1 MTFQKDGYQIFSG
14 GLTADG
20 FAFLSGLS
28 HQHEATARASNGPWG
43 ERARVEEPTLA
54 SIEVFTGPVKQAIL
68 ANTDCAWSKLCV
80 SIAYPQLTYSFQTDQ
95 SQLAL
100 LQHVDG
106 AGEASEEAIEHEI
119 LVGALLGSVAGEG
132 DGPFVVWPGSHIS
145 GREFLRRNPQ
155 MPAWNAIRAIPLDPS
170 RPQPFLGH
178 AGDVILVHRLLQ
190 HGTAAR
196 SAPGVR
202 RMAFVRLGLA
212 WPPHAVNTPVE
223 KTGFAR

>member
-1 MTFQKDGYQIFSG
+1 MTFQKDGYQIFAD
-14 GLTADG
+14 GLTADA
-20 FAFLSGLS
+20 FAFLSSLS
-28 HQHEATARASNGPWG
+28 HQHEATARATNGPWG
-43 ERARVEEPTLA
+43 ERARIEEPTMA
-54 SIEVFTGPVKQAIL
+54 SIEVFTEPVKRAIL
-68 ANTDCAWSKLCV
+68 ANTDCGWSELCV
-80 SIAYPQLTYSFQTDQ
+80 SISYPQLTYSFQTGQ

-106 AGEASEEAIEHEI
+106 AGEETEEAIEHEI
-119 LVGALLGSVAGEG
+119 LVGALLSSVASEA
-132 DGPFVVWPGSHIS
+132 DGPFVVWPGSHLS
-145 GREFLRRNPQ
+145 GRDFLWRNRQ
-155 MPAWNAIRAIPLDPS
+155 MPVWNAIRAIPLDPS
-170 RPQPFLGH
+170 RPQPFLGQ

-212 WPPHAVNTPVE
+212 WPPHAANTPVE